1 MYLQNVSTL
10 VIYNS
15 SIHTEND
22 DVLIGIKYLKEYNQV
37 LDTKIGFS
45 TCLRFN
51 YRKFDSYLF
60 SFGQAKYSSSLGSLR
75 FQIQWDAYEDGL
87 MRIGT
92 VKYYKGKDKIFGFP
106 WFRNINEEKA
116 LSVNKWNHL
125 CISFGQRYS
134 NLTIILV

>member
-1 MYLQNVSTL
+1 MCLRNVSTL

-15 SIHTEND
+15 SIPTEND

-37 LDTKIGFS
+37 LDTKIGFT
-45 TCLRFN
+45 TCIRFN

-60 SFGQAKYSSSLGSLR
+60 SFGQAKYNTLR

-87 MRIGT
+87 LRMGV
-92 VKYYKGKDKIFGFP
+92 VKYYKGKDKVFGIP
-106 WFRNINEEKA
+106 WFKNIHEEKA

-134 NLTIILV
+134 NFTIILV